1 MGDGLLSREENQK
14 RRWMSSLWNFGNAG
28 SKPVVL
34 APYTHDPKLGWRRLR
49 LPALLVALAIICPIY
64 GFAYALTTPYLL
76 VQFTFPL
83 MGLAALTIW
92 ALPELGRAPVKLLE
106 IFFFSFFVGMILWP
120 NYLAISLP
128 GLPWITVLRLTGFPL
143 AFLLLISVSIS
154 AEFRG
159 RMGDALS
166 GIPLLWKF
174 MAGFVAVQIL
184 SLAMSNEPSTSI
196 NQIIVTQVS
205 WTAIFFVSAYV
216 FLKPKRA
223 ETWAFILWGMG
234 IVLGLIAI
242 KEASLG
248 RPPWAGHIPRF
259 LAIED
264 ESVQRV
270 LTGGSRLGLKYR
282 TQATYT
288 TALGL
293 AEYMALLTPFLYHF
307 MAGPFRLPIRL
318 AAAASL
324 PFIFYIIILTDSR
337 LGVVGFFVGSLLYL
351 LFWGATQWRRR
362 KGSLLGPAVVFAYP
376 VFFTLFIAATFI
388 FGRLRAM
395 VWGGGQHASSNE
407 ARADQVQAGLP
418 LVFTHPI
425 GHGPA
430 RGGEALGFRNA
441 AGTLTI
447 DNYYLLIALDY
458 GLMGFFLYYGMIVLV
473 IGNSA
478 KFALTTTPRDR
489 DQSFLIP
496 IAIALTSFFIIK
508 SIFSQTE
515 NHPIAFMLS
524 GMAAA
529 LIYRLKQGDQVKP
542 LRN

>member
-1 MGDGLLSREENQK
+1 MNLLRD
-14 RRWMSSLWNFGNAG
+14 LFGVRHQ
-28 SKPVVL
+28 PVVL
-34 APYTHDPKLGWRRLR
+34 APYTHDPKVGWRRWR
-49 LPALLVALAIICPIY
+49 LPLLLLAVAFICPIY
-64 GFAYALTTPYLL
+64 GFYYALTTPYLL

-83 MGLAALTIW
+83 ILLAALTIW
-92 ALPELGRAPVKLLE
+92 ALPELGRAPTKLLE
-106 IFFFSFFVGMILWP
+106 AFFFAFFTAMILWP

-143 AFLLLISVSIS
+143 ALILLISVSIS
-154 AEFRG
+154 KDFRG
-159 RMGDALS
+159 HLRDSLTS
-166 GIPLLWKF
+166 VPLLWKF
-174 MAGFVAVQIL
+174 MAGFVATQLI
-184 SLAMSNEPSTSI
+184 SLFMSNQPSTSI
-196 NQIIVTQVS
+196 NKIINSQVS
-205 WTAIFFVSAYV
+205 WTAIFFVSAFV

-223 ETWAFILWGMG
+223 EAWAFLFWGMG
-234 IVLGLIAI
+234 IALGLIAM

-248 RPPWAGHIPRF
+248 RPPWAGHIPSF
-259 LAIED
+259 LAVED

-307 MAGPFRLPIRL
+307 MAGPFRLLIRL
-318 AAAASL
+318 AAAATL

-337 LGVVGFFVGSLLYL
+337 LGVVGFIIGSLLYL
-351 LFWGATQWRRR
+351 LFWGATQWRQR
-362 KGSLLGPAVVFAYP
+362 KGSLIGPAVVFAYP
-376 VFFTLFIAATFI
+376 VFFTLMMAATFV

-395 VWGGGQHASSNE
+395 VWGGGQHAASND

-418 LVFTHPI
+418 LVFTHPF
-425 GHGPA
+425 GHGA
-430 RGGEALGFRNA
+430 GIGGTALGFRNA

-458 GLMGFFLYYGMIVLV
+458 GILGFLLYYGLIALT
-473 IGNSA
+473 IGNSS
-478 KFALTTTPRDR
+478 KYALTMTPRHR
-489 DQSFLIP
+489 DQTFLIP

-515 NHPIAFMLS
+515 NHPIAFMMV

-529 LIYRLKQGDQVKP
+529 LIYRLKTDTKNASV
-542 LRN
+542 